1 MLSALKFLVEPFSSL
16 KVNFRRFE
24 DSMIPISVLQVGG
37 TNDEEPDVLV
47 PRVPVLVVF
56 LLLLVPVLVVF
67 LQLLVESNPGLKFSD

>member
-1 MLSALKFLVEPFSSL
+1 
-16 KVNFRRFE
+16 
-24 DSMIPISVLQVGG
+24 MIPISVLQVGG